1 MPPLS
6 DSLELVSGAG
16 HARATR
22 EAKHGSPPLV
32 DHLFRPADGDL
43 DRLRSLRIRSARSA
57 WRAKMAN
64 GVIKVGVARSALLE
78 NGRSFFD
85 PAALGILD
93 AAPGVAWEYLPD
105 APKRLTADHCAAY
118 DVICAVSEGIG
129 AEALGRGDLR
139 LRLLAGFGAGY
150 DTRDVKA
157 LTDAGVLLT
166 NNPNAVRRPMATT
179 QLTFVLALA
188 HKLLIKDRMTRE
200 GRWSEQRSHYGT
212 GLIGRT
218 LGSLGIGNIGRELF
232 RIAKPL
238 DMRFIAHDPYVKQE
252 DVADLGVTLVDFDTL
267 FRESD
272 FLVTNV
278 LLNAATRGIVGAR
291 ALGLMKPSA
300 YLISAARGPVVDEAA
315 LYRALVEKRIAGAGM
330 DVFEIEPT
338 PPDNPILKLDTV
350 IVSPHSLCH
359 TDECNRSL
367 AEGSFRSAAAFAR
380 RARPAHLI
388 NPEALAHPR
397 QAGWIA

>member
-1 MPPLS
+1 
-6 DSLELVSGAG
+6 
-16 HARATR
+16 
-22 EAKHGSPPLV
+22 
-32 DHLFRPADGDL
+32 
-43 DRLRSLRIRSARSA
+43 
-57 WRAKMAN
+57 MAAER
-64 GVIKVGVARSALLE
+64 IKVGVARSALLE
-78 NGRSFFD
+78 NGATFFD

-93 AAPGVAWEYLPD
+93 ATPEIDWEYLPD
-105 APKRLTADHCAAY
+105 SVRRLTADHCSAY

-129 AEALGRGDLR
+129 PEALGRPDLR

-157 LTDAGVLLT
+157 LTEAGVLLT

-188 HKLLIKDRMTRE
+188 HKLLVKDRLTRE
-200 GRWSEQRSHYGT
+200 GRWTEQRSHYGT
-212 GLIGRT
+212 GLVGRT

-238 DMRFIAHDPYVKQE
+238 DMRFIAHDPFVKQA
-252 DVADLGVTLVDFDTL
+252 DVAELGVTLVDFDTL

-278 LLNAATRGIVGAR
+278 LLNEATRGIVGER

-300 YLISAARGPVVDEAA
+300 YLISAARGPVVNEAA
-315 LYRALVEKRIAGAGM
+315 LHRALVEKRIAGAGM
-330 DVFEIEPT
+330 DVFEVEPT
-338 PPDNPILKLDTV
+338 PPDNPILKLDNV

-367 AEGSFRSAAAFAR
+367 AEGSFRAARAFAQR
-380 RARPAHLI
+380 TRPPHLI
-388 NPEALAHPR
+388 NPAALVHPH
-397 QAGWIA
+397 QASWIA

>member
-1 MPPLS
+1 M
-6 DSLELVSGAG
+6 AG
-16 HARATR
+16 
-22 EAKHGSPPLV
+22 
-32 DHLFRPADGDL
+32 GD
-43 DRLRSLRIRSARSA
+43 R
-57 WRAKMAN
+57 
-64 GVIKVGVARSALLE
+64 IKVGVARTALLP
-78 NGRSFFD
+78 NGRTFFD
-85 PAALGILD
+85 PAVLQVLD
-93 AAPGVAWEYLPD
+93 STPEISWEYLPD
-105 APKRLTADHCAAY
+105 SPRRLTADHCAAY

-129 AEALGRGDLR
+129 ADALGRSDLR
-139 LRLLAGFGAGY
+139 LRLVAGFGAGY

-157 LTDAGVLLT
+157 LTEAGVMLT

-179 QLTFVLALA
+179 QLTFVLSLA

-200 GRWSEQRSHYGT
+200 GRWGEQRDHYGT

-232 RIAKPL
+232 RIARPL

-252 DVADLGVTLVDFDTL
+252 DVAELGVTLVDFDTL

-278 LLNAATRGIVGAR
+278 LLNDATRGIVGDR

-300 YLISAARGPVVDEAA
+300 YLISAARGPVVNEAA
-315 LYRALVEKRIAGAGM
+315 LYRALSERRIAGAAM
-330 DVFEIEPT
+330 DVFEVEPT
-338 PPDNPILKLDTV
+338 PPDNPILKLDNV

-367 AEGSFRSAAAFAR
+367 AEGSFRAARAFAQ
-380 RARPAHLI
+380 RARPPHLI
-388 NPEALAHPR
+388 NPAALAHPHHG
-397 QAGWIA
+397 GWIA